1 MNAKL
6 VTLWIYLSY
15 AVRISGTFNASN
27 MDIIE
32 VSIESMTRQIVEKY
46 FSHDHC
52 VGIIVEHDHLLRHI
66 VTAAPT
72 VLVLVSTVPKMAD
85 SEEFQIFQEQTKIFD
100 KIIVEQLN
108 QGCLS
113 FIIQVNSPELL
124 VEYFYRS
131 SRRSK
136 SRSNRRYLFLPP
148 LENFESYDATRIF
161 RMKEMAAMPNV
172 AVAKLVRK
180 DETVHETCRNR
191 NIVLESDGMDQK
203 RYNNVIN
210 AIPHNC
216 TNDQCFSRVKRQAR
230 DGIMTSNY
238 SCPKWDEIEIVTH
251 RFVGS
256 NPETELWLDTWTSGK
271 GFLRGANIYPNKM
284 RNLQGKLLYVAAVP
298 NYPPYTIINT
308 NLTPPVYDGIELR
321 FVKDFARQ
329 LNFTF
334 RVVTDEV
341 GWWGEVSNIEFILGA
356 TLLLSCDFSKRSI
369 GYRIIFG
376 AFPSTCLVQL
386 LLNTQQQVFRTTHKD
401 TEQTIVVFRIHV
413 FITEQSAVVFRIFE
427 YPSIFFSL

>member
-6 VTLWIYLSY
+6 VALWIGLSY
-15 AVRISGTFNASN
+15 AVEISGSFSARN
-27 MDIIE
+27 IERFE
-32 VSIESMTRQIVEKY
+32 VSIESMTRQIVETY

-52 VGIIVEHDHLLRHI
+52 VGIIVQHDHLLRHI
-66 VTAAPT
+66 LTVVPT

-85 SEEFQIFQEQTKIFD
+85 SEEFQIVQEQTKIFD

-124 VEYFYRS
+124 VEYLYRS
-131 SRRSK
+131 ARRSK
-136 SRSNRRYLFLPP
+136 SRTNKRYLFLPP

-180 DETVHETCRNR
+180 GETVFETCRNR
-191 NIVLESDGMDQK
+191 NIALESDGMDQK
-203 RYNNVIN
+203 QYRNVTNGIL
-210 AIPHNC
+210 HNC
-216 TNDQCFSRVKRQAR
+216 TTDQCFSRAKRQAR
-230 DGIMTSNY
+230 DGIMTSDY

-251 RFVGS
+251 RFVGP
-256 NPETELWLDTWTSGK
+256 NPGTELWLDTWTSGK
-271 GFLRGANIYPNKM
+271 GFLRGANIYPDKM

-308 NLTPPVYDGIELR
+308 NSSPPVYDGIELR

-329 LNFTF
+329 LNFSF

-341 GWWGEVSNIEFILGA
+341 GWWGEVSKI
-356 TLLLSCDFSKRSI
+356 
-369 GYRIIFG
+369 
-376 AFPSTCLVQL
+376 
-386 LLNTQQQVFRTTHKD
+386 
-401 TEQTIVVFRIHV
+401 
-413 FITEQSAVVFRIFE
+413 
-427 YPSIFFSL
+427 